1 MKSGQ
6 DVMKNPCGS
15 SIAGFNMC
23 QDGHSYNDA
32 FEYPHQYRDG
42 ARLGGW
48 KLAEKMIKEGKIFF
62 TLNFHKSH
70 SDCDGHAFQYGG
82 FWVCNTC
89 GGNRCF
95 KPWWN
100 IKVFKDGNAWCCIGE
115 DFKDL
120 QSSENYA
127 FGDTRDEAISNYGD
141 TIVSNMA
148 KESIKYDEYVKA
160 GDRKFRY

>member
-1 MKSGQ
+1 
-6 DVMKNPCGS
+6 
-15 SIAGFNMC
+15 MC
-23 QDGHSYNDA
+23 QEGHSYNDT
-32 FEYPHQYRDG
+32 FEHPHECQDG
-42 ARLGGW
+42 ARRGGW
-48 KLAEKMIKEGKIFF
+48 KLAERLIKDGEIFF
-62 TLNFHKSH
+62 THNFHKSH

-115 DFKDL
+115 GFEDL

-127 FGDTRDEAISNYGD
+127 FGDTRDDAISNYGD
-141 TIVSNMA
+141 TMVKVWKKIEA
-148 KESIKYDEYVKA
+148 EYDESILN
-160 GDRKFRY
+160 GNRIFRF